1 MIDHCIDNAFV
12 FGNEL
17 NHFISQL
24 SSHNQCFLFKR
35 FGRGKG
41 RQWWGSG
48 GGTVVVGV
56 VVGVAGGVAVVVVD
70 AAVVAAAVAAGTGTG
85 VLSRGTRVFV
95 FFPMNVL
102 AF

>member
-48 GGTVVVGV
+48 GGTVGVGVGVGV
-56 VVGVAGGVAVVVVD
+56 VAV
-70 AAVVAAAVAAGTGTG
+70 GTGTG

>member
-48 GGTVVVGV
+48 GGTVGVGVGVGVGV
-56 VVGVAGGVAVVVVD
+56 VVGVGVGVGVAV
-70 AAVVAAAVAAGTGTG
+70 AVAVGTGTG

>member
-48 GGTVVVGV
+48 GGTVGVGVGVGVGV
-56 VVGVAGGVAVVVVD
+56 VVGVGVAV
-70 AAVVAAAVAAGTGTG
+70 AVAVAVAVGTGTG

>member
-48 GGTVVVGV
+48 GGTAAGGVGVGVGVGV
-56 VVGVAGGVAVVVVD
+56 VAV
-70 AAVVAAAVAAGTGTG
+70 AAVAVGTGTS